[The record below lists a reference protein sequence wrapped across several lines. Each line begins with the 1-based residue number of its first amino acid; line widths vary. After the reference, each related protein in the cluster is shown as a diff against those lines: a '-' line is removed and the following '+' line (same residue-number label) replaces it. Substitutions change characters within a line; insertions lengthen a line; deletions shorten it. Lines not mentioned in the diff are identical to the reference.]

1 MTVNIAVIGSGNVG
15 SRHVQGLASSVA
27 KMNVFV
33 TDLKKNNL
41 EKTKKL
47 ILENN
52 LDNNKNI
59 NISFNQTISKINNS
73 IDLAIIS
80 TNSDVRRQVIEK
92 LVSLNDVKNI
102 ILEKIAF
109 QNIDDFDFII
119 KLLDRKKIK
128 SYINFQRRFCKSYHN
143 LKKEISKEKKIYIS
157 VVGRDWGLVSNTLHM
172 LDLFAYLTNTK
183 KISIKEVS
191 LNNKIYDSHRKGF
204 VELKGTLIFSSDRGD
219 ILRLCDFDQYKKN
232 ISFLGVKYRGIIFG
246 GIRIENKNFSYSI
259 YENYQKIVKIV
270 YNKNLLVDVDNF
282 EVPLQSV
289 LTKYVAD
296 DFFKKNKIYLP
307 RLKDSYHHHKIIF
320 DIFTNH
326 INKCDINLSGCPI
339 T

>member
-1 MTVNIAVIGSGNVG
+1 MTINIAVIGSGNVG
-15 SRHVQGLASSVA
+15 SRHVQGLANSIA

-33 TDLKKNNL
+33 VDPKKNNL

-52 LDNNKNI
+52 LNNNKNI
-59 NISFNQTISKINNS
+59 NITFNQTISKINDS

-109 QNIDDFDFII
+109 QKINDFDFII
-119 KLLDRKKIK
+119 KLLNEKKIK
-128 SYINFQRRFCKSYHN
+128 SFINFPRRVYKSYHN
-143 LKKEISKEKKIYIS
+143 LKKEISKEKKIYFS
-157 VVGRDWGLVSNTLHM
+157 VVGRNLGLASNTLHL
-172 LDLFAYLTNTK
+172 LDLFSYLTNTK
-183 KISIKEVS
+183 KISVKEVS

-204 VELKGTLIFSSDRGD
+204 VELKGTLKFSSDRED
-219 ILRLCDFDQYKKN
+219 ILYLCDFDQYKKD
-232 ISFLGVKYRGIIFG
+232 ISFLGVNYRGILFG

-259 YENYQKIVKIV
+259 YENYQKIVKV
-270 YNKNLLVDVDNF
+270 AYNKNLLVDVDSF
-282 EVPLQSV
+282 EAPLQSV
-289 LTKYVAD
+289 LTKYMAD

-307 RLKDSYHHHKIIF
+307 RLKDSYHHHKIII